1 MTTLEEFQGL
11 RVYRVLKRIGE
22 QPTREKEWDILK
34 RIAERN
40 QIQIRIAVLAQGE
53 RTRVLRIGT
62 DREGRGL
69 ARSAVARRERLGAMA
84 GVIGWWLVWTIEK
97 KTAESPSQVDS
108 KDSKARKLAS
118 SQARKLAKLRLA
130 RVGRHRF
137 NWIRTSRHRKKPRNK
152 SRLMKPLC

>member
-53 RTRVLRIGT
+53 RERVLRIRT

-69 ARSAVARRERLGAMA
+69 ARSAWARRERLGTMT
-84 GVIGWWLVWTIEK
+84 GVIGWGLRARHHDRGK
-97 KTAESPSQVDS
+97 SGRLRSDA
-108 KDSKARKLAS
+108 KATND
-118 SQARKLAKLRLA
+118 
-130 RVGRHRF
+130 H
-137 NWIRTSRHRKKPRNK
+137 
-152 SRLMKPLC
+152 

>member
-22 QPTREKEWDILK
+22 QPTREKERDILK

-62 DREGRGL
+62 DREP
-69 ARSAVARRERLGAMA
+69 AHPPCVLGCTVC
-84 GVIGWWLVWTIEK
+84 GVGAL
-97 KTAESPSQVDS
+97 
-108 KDSKARKLAS
+108 
-118 SQARKLAKLRLA
+118 LRA
-130 RVGRHRF
+130 RVGALVATDRAFRE
-137 NWIRTSRHRKKPRNK
+137 W
-152 SRLMKPLC
+152 LCVYALCALKMMSLCKRRATALLPT

>member
-22 QPTREKEWDILK
+22 QPTREKERDILK

-69 ARSAVARRERLGAMA
+69 ARLAVARRERLGVMA
-84 GVIGWWLVWTIEK
+84 GVIGWLLVWTIEK
-97 KTAESPSQVDS
+97 KAAESPSQVDS
-108 KDSKARKLAS
+108 KGSKD
-118 SQARKLAKLRLA
+118 SQARKLRKLP
-130 RVGRHRF
+130 RF
-137 NWIRTSRHRKKPRNK
+137 
-152 SRLMKPLC
+152 

>member
-22 QPTREKEWDILK
+22 QPTREKERDILK

-69 ARSAVARRERLGAMA
+69 ARSAWAR
-84 GVIGWWLVWTIEK
+84 I
-97 KTAESPSQVDS
+97 D
-108 KDSKARKLAS
+108 
-118 SQARKLAKLRLA
+118 
-130 RVGRHRF
+130 GR
-137 NWIRTSRHRKKPRNK
+137 IR
-152 SRLMKPLC
+152 

>member
-62 DREGRGL
+62 DREP
-69 ARSAVARRERLGAMA
+69 AHPPCVLGCTVC
-84 GVIGWWLVWTIEK
+84 GVGAL
-97 KTAESPSQVDS
+97 
-108 KDSKARKLAS
+108 
-118 SQARKLAKLRLA
+118 LRA
-130 RVGRHRF
+130 RVGVLVTTDRAFRE
-137 NWIRTSRHRKKPRNK
+137 W
-152 SRLMKPLC
+152 LCV